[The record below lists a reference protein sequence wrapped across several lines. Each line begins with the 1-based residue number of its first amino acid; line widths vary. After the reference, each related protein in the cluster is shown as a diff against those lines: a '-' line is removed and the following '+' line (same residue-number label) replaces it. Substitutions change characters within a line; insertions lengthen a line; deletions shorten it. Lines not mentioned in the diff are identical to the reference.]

1 MANTRL
7 FLWGGLALALFL
19 NYQAWNIDHVVKSPP
34 PSAVSESAARATPS
48 NPPAENKF
56 GESVPTL
63 DASSQAPPASAGSV
77 GTPAGVVAAAADTDS
92 VHVLTD
98 VLDMRISLDGGAL
111 IRADLLKYPVHKDHP
126 EIPVR
131 LFSDQEP
138 ASLYVLQSGLAGRV
152 AEDAPAH
159 QARYST
165 ASREYRLENA
175 QNELRVPLTWTNATG
190 VNVTKTFIFRRG
202 SYQIDLDYDVRNA
215 SGQAWEG
222 ASYAR
227 ILRHSL
233 PLERSMFD
241 VESYS
246 FRGPAIYDGSKY
258 QKLKVTDD
266 KDKNFSAS
274 ITGGWLAA
282 LQHHFVSAIVPAA
295 GQPYLYKLEVRGD
308 DFLLSARGPT
318 QSVAAGG
325 EGHFRETLFVG
336 PKLQAQLVK
345 AGPELDRTADYGKL
359 TIIAKPLFTVLSW
372 IHGLI
377 GNWGWAIVFTTILI
391 KAAFY
396 WLSQKSGRSMAKMRN
411 LAPRMKALQ
420 ERYKDNKEQ
429 LGREMLDLYKKEK
442 VNPAAGCLPML
453 VQIPFFLAFYWVLL
467 ESVEMRQAPFGLWI
481 QDLSARDPWFVL
493 PILNGLAM
501 FGQYKL
507 NPTPPD
513 PVQAKVFM
521 LMPLFMTFT
530 FVWFPAGLVLY
541 WVTNTVLSIAQQWN
555 INRIVA
561 AEQPKKS

>member
-1 MANTRL
+1 MGNPRI
-7 FLWGGLALALFL
+7 FLWGGLALALWM
-19 NYQAWNIDHVVKSPP
+19 NYQAWMVDHTPKGPLLTQASQTMATGLEGA
-34 PSAVSESAARATPS
+34 SAQAQP
-48 NPPAENKF
+48 KL
-56 GESVPTL
+56 GEAVPTL
-63 DASSQAPPASAGSV
+63 DTAAPATSAATPASE
-77 GTPAGVVAAAADTDS
+77 PAQAAIPVS
-92 VHVLTD
+92 PVVHVVTD
-98 VLDMRISLDGGAL
+98 VLDLQILLAGGDL
-111 IRADLLKYPVHKDHP
+111 VRADLPRYPLHKDHP
-126 EIPVR
+126 EVPVR
-131 LFSDQEP
+131 LLDNEDAAKMF
-138 ASLYVLQSGLAGRV
+138 LLQSGLSAT
-152 AEDAPAH
+152 DAA
-159 QARYST
+159 T
-165 ASREYRLENA
+165 APDHHAQFSAAATEYRLESGQA
-175 QNELRVPLTWTNATG
+175 ELQIPLTWASGSG
-190 VNVTKTFIFRRG
+190 VAVTKTFVFKRG
-202 SYQIDLDYDVRNA
+202 SYQIDLQYDVRNG
-215 SGQAWEG
+215 SPGPWEA
-222 ASYAR
+222 ASYAQL
-227 ILRHSL
+227 LRHSL

-246 FRGPAIYDGSKY
+246 FRGPAIYDGEKY
-258 QKLKVTDD
+258 RKLKVTDD
-266 KDKNFSAS
+266 ADKTFSAS

-282 LQHHFVSAIVPAA
+282 LQHHFVAAIVPAA
-295 GQPYLYKLEVRGD
+295 GKSYRYSLQVQGD
-308 DFLLSARGPT
+308 DFLLLARGPSQT
-318 QSVAAGG
+318 VAPGGAGQ
-325 EGHFRETLFVG
+325 FKETFFVG
-336 PKLQAQLVK
+336 PKLQAQLIK
-345 AGPELDRTADYGKL
+345 AGPGLDHTVDYNKL
-359 TIIAKPLFTVLSW
+359 WIIAKPLFVVLSW
-372 IHGLI
+372 MHGVF
-377 GNWGWAIVFTTILI
+377 GNWGWAIVFTTVLI

-420 ERYKDNKEQ
+420 ERYKDSKEQ

-561 AEQPKKS
+561 AENPKRN